1 MVAPA
6 ALGNVLA
13 IIPARG
19 GSKGILRKNIMPI
32 AGKPLIA
39 WSIETALEAGDRFY
53 RTIVSTDD
61 EEIADTARAYGAD
74 VPFMRP
80 AELALDTTPTV
91 PVLQHSVEAI
101 ELNDN
106 ITIDWIMLLQPTAPF
121 RRLKDIDAMLDIAS
135 KSPGCDAVIS
145 VVDSASEHP
154 MLARRIEGG
163 YLRTYLDD
171 SPDFVRRQDCQPPA
185 YFNSGSLYLTKRHT
199 LMEQNAMQG
208 DAALPYVMD
217 RKYAV
222 DIDDQ
227 FDARIA
233 EILLRERLEAIDDK

>member
-1 MVAPA
+1 MGALA

-19 GSKGILRKNIMPI
+19 GSKGIPRKNIMPI

-39 WSIETALEAGDRFY
+39 WSIATALEAGDRFY

-74 VPFMRP
+74 VPCLRP

-91 PVLQHSVEAI
+91 PVLQHCVEVI
-101 ELNDN
+101 ELSDN

-121 RRLKDIDAMLDIAS
+121 RQLKDIDAMLKIA
-135 KSPGCDAVIS
+135 GETANCDSVIS
-145 VVDSASEHP
+145 VVASDVEHP
-154 MLARRIEGG
+154 MLARRIEGD
-163 YLRTYLDD
+163 YLQTYLDD
-171 SPDFVRRQDCQPPA
+171 SPDVVRRQDCKPQA
-185 YFNSGSLYLTKRHT
+185 FFITGSLYLTRRQT
-199 LMEQNAMQG
+199 LMEQNSIQG
-208 DAALPYVMD
+208 PAAVPYIMD
-217 RKYAV
+217 REYAI
-222 DIDDQ
+222 DIDDL

-233 EILLRERLEAIDDK
+233 DMLLRERAEVTDDK